1 MGKNVL
7 KEIIYSNYVRKKIK
21 KSKAGHLSAAW
32 SSKKD
37 ALRIEEHLV

>member
-1 MGKNVL
+1 MEKNVL
-7 KEIIYSNYVRKKIK
+7 KEIVHGNYVRKEIK

-37 ALRIEEHLV
+37 ALKFEHLV